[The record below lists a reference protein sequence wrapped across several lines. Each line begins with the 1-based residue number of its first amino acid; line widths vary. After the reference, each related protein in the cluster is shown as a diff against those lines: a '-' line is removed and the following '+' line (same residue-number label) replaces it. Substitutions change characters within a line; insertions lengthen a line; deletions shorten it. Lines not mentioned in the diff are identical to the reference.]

1 MTDTVPTPAQ
11 RESERDT
18 HTSAPVLNVYR
29 RMSKACEIID
39 GMEWVKDMSNTQYK
53 SVPIDKMR
61 AGVRKACIMAGLVH
75 LGPENIEIE
84 RDRTDRTFRLTAT
97 CTFRYINID
106 NPEEV
111 IVCESVGE
119 AMDNGDKGTAKVVSN
134 LIKNHYKA
142 QFDIGEQGKDDIDSY
157 SNEELY
163 AEADRIEKNR
173 QNLRKEAT
181 QDSFFG
187 GAKKKKPSE
196 SRDTEQM
203 RQTILT
209 VIKDKDRPQLAET
222 FNRYRAEF
230 GLFRDW
236 SDEIVGRC
244 YNEIVAQAGEV
255 RE

>member
-1 MTDTVPTPAQ
+1 
-11 RESERDT
+11 
-18 HTSAPVLNVYR
+18 
-29 RMSKACEIID
+29 MSKACEIID

-173 QNLRKEAT
+173 QNLREGAS
-181 QDSFFG
+181 QDAFFG

>member
-1 MTDTVPTPAQ
+1 MTSAKTKDV
-11 RESERDT
+11 SEPCGET
-18 HTSAPVLNVYR
+18 HTQTETPLNVYQ

-173 QNLRKEAT
+173 QNLREGAS
-181 QDSFFG
+181 QDAFFG
-187 GAKKKKPSE
+187 GAKKRKPSE

-209 VIKDKDRPQLAET
+209 VIKDKDRPQLADT

-230 GLFRDW
+230 GLFRNW
-236 SDEIVGRC
+236 SDETVSKC
-244 YNEIVAQAGEV
+244 YNEVVAQAGEV

>member
-1 MTDTVPTPAQ
+1 
-11 RESERDT
+11 
-18 HTSAPVLNVYR
+18 
-29 RMSKACEIID
+29 MSKACEIID

-97 CTFRYINID
+97 CTFRDINID

-196 SRDTEQM
+196 SRDNEQM
-203 RQTILT
+203 RPTILT
-209 VIKDKDRPQLAET
+209 DIKDKDRPQLADP